1 MKTLARSLSVVA
13 FFGGMAVL
21 HADTPATPPV
31 TPAAKMLSV
40 SDMTAKAS
48 ALRTQIVEDGQKILF
63 LKEQARKLK
72 DVIKLNCVNDK
83 QIQVKAEM
91 NIADMAND
99 QLQGALQKGSDDRQ
113 VAFQQLTGASE
124 AVRRLREEA
133 SACIGEPEL
142 FKQEQGG
149 TVDAPT
155 IIDDPTAGDPFG
167 GVEVEPPQ
175 DASK

>member
-1 MKTLARSLSVVA
+1 MKTLARSLTLVA
-13 FFGGMAVL
+13 AIGGGAVL
-21 HADTPATPPV
+21 HADTPA
-31 TPAAKMLSV
+31 PAPRVLSV
-40 SDMTAKAS
+40 SEMTTKAT
-48 ALRTQIVEDGQKILF
+48 AVRAQLGEDNQKVLA

-99 QLQGALQKGSDDRQ
+99 QLQGALQKNSDDRQ
-113 VAFQQLTGASE
+113 AAFAQLIGAAD

-149 TVDAPT
+149 TVESPD
-155 IIDDPTAGDPFG
+155 IVDDPTQQNPFQG
-167 GVEVEPPQ
+167 GELEPPST
-175 DASK
+175 ASI